1 MSRAAKRLS
10 QFHGRAYAT
19 SPTLAEVSDGAGGM
33 KDRIE
38 KAQTGSQVQRD
49 PVVEAYK
56 RDVDR
61 SLLRENLRRSPT
73 ERVTNLAALQRLAK
87 EAQRPGRFRDQPH

>member
-1 MSRAAKRLS
+1 MD
-10 QFHGRAYAT
+10 
-19 SPTLAEVSDGAGGM
+19 SPTLALVSDGSGGM
-33 KDRIE
+33 QDRIE
-38 KAQTGSQVQRD
+38 KAQTGSQAQRD

-73 ERVTNLAALQRLAK
+73 ERVANLAAQL
-87 EAQRPGRFRDQPH
+87 EALLEERETGEEPGSTDKR

>member
-1 MSRAAKRLS
+1 M
-10 QFHGRAYAT
+10 
-19 SPTLAEVSDGAGGM
+19 E
-33 KDRIE
+33 DRIE
-38 KAQTGSQVQRD
+38 IAETGSQAQRD

-73 ERVTNLAALQRLAK
+73 ERVANLAALQRLAK
-87 EAQRPGRFRDQPH
+87 EARRAGRLWNQPH

>member
-1 MSRAAKRLS
+1 M
-10 QFHGRAYAT
+10 Q
-19 SPTLAEVSDGAGGM
+19 
-33 KDRIE
+33 DRIE
-38 KAQTGSQVQRD
+38 KTQTGSQAQRD

-73 ERVTNLAALQRLAK
+73 ERVANLAALQRLAK
-87 EAQRPGRFRDQPH
+87 EAQRAGRFRQAPH

>member
-1 MSRAAKRLS
+1 MRD
-10 QFHGRAYAT
+10 FAYT
-19 SPTLAEVSDGAGGM
+19 GVGSNDAGGGVR
-33 KDRIE
+33 DRIDRM
-38 KAQTGSQVQRD
+38 QTGWRAMRD

-73 ERVTNLAALQRLAK
+73 ERVANLAALQRLAK
-87 EAQRPGRFRDQPH
+87 EAQRAGRFRDQPH